1 MLLFFYMT
9 LTGMVCL
16 VLWMLNKIQHLK
28 SQVKSLHAKAS
39 ATIEADAIT
48 STQFSEEKH
57 AEMERLSI
65 VAKQTDNA
73 IMIMDCEGN
82 IQWLNDGFT
91 RMYEYTYNQFIQIRG
106 NNILQTSFNPMVQKC
121 IEQCIATK
129 KPAYY
134 EAINITPS
142 GKEIWTHT
150 SLTPVLNE
158 NGDII
163 HLVTVDSDISK
174 RKEAGDNL
182 IKRVDILTNKI
193 TELSQQQKDMMLFT
207 EQLMDEVSKSN
218 EKIKETDQIV
228 SFIQDMSDKIKIMGI
243 NASIEAQYVG
253 DKGSGFKVISNE
265 IVQMSDTTK
274 QYSREISNIV
284 KHIQESSKQLNN
296 GRALVEVAAE
306 KYQKAVEALKYEVN
320 LVESVVER
328 LN

>member
-1 MLLFFYMT
+1 
-9 LTGMVCL
+9 
-16 VLWMLNKIQHLK
+16 
-28 SQVKSLHAKAS
+28 
-39 ATIEADAIT
+39 
-48 STQFSEEKH
+48 
-57 AEMERLSI
+57 
-65 VAKQTDNA
+65 
-73 IMIMDCEGN
+73 
-82 IQWLNDGFT
+82 
-91 RMYEYTYNQFIQIRG
+91 
-106 NNILQTSFNPMVQKC
+106 MVQKC

-134 EAINITPS
+134 EAINTTPS
-142 GKEIWTHT
+142 GREIWTHT
-150 SLTPVLNE
+150 SLSPVLNE
-158 NGDII
+158 NGEII

-296 GRALVEVAAE
+296 GRELVELAAE